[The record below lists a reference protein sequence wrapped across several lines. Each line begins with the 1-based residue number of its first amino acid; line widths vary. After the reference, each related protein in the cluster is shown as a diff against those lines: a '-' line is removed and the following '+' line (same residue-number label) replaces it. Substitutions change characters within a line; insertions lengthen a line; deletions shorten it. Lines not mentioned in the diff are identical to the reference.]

1 MEDPDKSV
9 PTQSAE
15 GEFGEN
21 PTTSNSQLQVSLMEA
36 DDHKNGFGPD
46 QSIPSQGHES
56 GFTEEPQKPYKYFK
70 FHGTQSR
77 SKSKK
82 SYGKA
87 SRSKT
92 RKNSVGGRSN
102 APTTIMGTI
111 LGNEIKKNLKIAE
124 NPFTSVGDFYQQKVI
139 VDPDQAEQ
147 IALDR
152 HADQVRLEDE
162 KLAAKVANARSMFTR
177 TIKNITAKKGDQV
190 KPTIGDLFKK
200 KLPAPPK
207 KSLASLIKNKMVP
220 GGPGIPLGRKKTIAG
235 LISKKFALPKRHS
248 ILHPPGNDGKHVVSP
263 MPGLLGTVG
272 SRRQSKILGDL
283 RSVMA
288 PKSQQIGSK
297 RTSVSR
303 RASVSRRDIL
313 SVKSPGKVTEGV
325 SNII

>member
-21 PTTSNSQLQVSLMEA
+21 PTTSNSQLQVSLSEA

-46 QSIPSQGHES
+46 QSIPSKGHES
-56 GFTEEPQKPYKYFK
+56 GFSEEPQKPYKYFK

-92 RKNSVGGRSN
+92 RKNSVGGPSN

-111 LGNEIKKNLKIAE
+111 LGNEIKKNLKITE

-147 IALDR
+147 IELDR
-152 HADQVRLEDE
+152 HAAQVRLEDE
-162 KLAAKVANARSMFTR
+162 KLAAKFANVKSMFTR
-177 TIKNITAKKGDQV
+177 TIRNITDKKRDQD
-190 KPTIGDLFKK
+190 KPTAGDLFKK

-207 KSLASLIKNKMVP
+207 KTLASLIKNKIVP
-220 GGPGIPLGRKKTIAG
+220 GVPGNQLGRKKTIGG
-235 LISKKFALPKRHS
+235 LISKKFGVAKRPS
-248 ILHPPGNDGKHVVSP
+248 ILHAPGNDGKPMGSP
-263 MPGLLGTVG
+263 IRGLLGAVG
-272 SRRQSKILGDL
+272 SRHPSKI
-283 RSVMA
+283 
-288 PKSQQIGSK
+288 
-297 RTSVSR
+297 
-303 RASVSRRDIL
+303 
-313 SVKSPGKVTEGV
+313 
-325 SNII
+325 